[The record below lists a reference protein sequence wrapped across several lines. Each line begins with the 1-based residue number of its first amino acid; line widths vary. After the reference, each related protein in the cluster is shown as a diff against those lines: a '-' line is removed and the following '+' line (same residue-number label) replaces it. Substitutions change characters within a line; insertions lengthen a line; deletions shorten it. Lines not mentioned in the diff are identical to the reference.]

1 MVADA
6 RGPRKR
12 GNPLGKGVPALAA
25 AYLSYLQTLVIV
37 TKGHYSE
44 SAASFVSAAVS
55 MTTLLTGISVG
66 LGALVVL
73 LLALLVVR
81 WRSDA
86 RTDERVAEV
95 VASLNERMDELG
107 RELAGALARAEQES
121 RRSHIFG
128 ELAGSIDLD
137 EVLSRTLEAAGG
149 FEEADAAL
157 VMLPEAQGGKPLV
170 ATLGLSVEEAE
181 RHAITGP
188 PDGRLARSIT
198 MAYTYPAHAGEAD
211 EEGDEDMIH
220 AGLAVPLPGE
230 GQPLGYLTVFTRRA
244 GHEYSDEDVR
254 QLETL
259 AQHAGPAIENARRF
273 REARQ
278 LADLDA
284 LTGLH
289 NRRFFHDTLA
299 RECARAHRYE
309 RRLALIVFDLDD
321 FKDVNDRIGH
331 LAGDAVLAEAAE
343 RVRDVVRTADF
354 ACRVGGD
361 EFAVILP
368 ESTLEDADQLYRR
381 ILHAVS
387 SRPLGQAGKLYLS
400 AGVAAL
406 RPEDDPVSFFKR
418 ADDALYR
425 AKEAGKGR
433 VVAANSPHLGPA

>member
-1 MVADA
+1 
-6 RGPRKR
+6 
-12 GNPLGKGVPALAA
+12 
-25 AYLSYLQTLVIV
+25 
-37 TKGHYSE
+37 
-44 SAASFVSAAVS
+44 

-81 WRSDA
+81 WRSDTK
-86 RTDERVAEV
+86 TDERVAEV
-95 VASLNERMDELG
+95 VGSLNERMDELG
-107 RELAGALARAEQES
+107 RELAGALQRAEEEG
-121 RRSHIFG
+121 RRSRIFG

-137 EVLSRTLEAAGG
+137 EVLSRTLEAAGALDG
-149 FEEADAAL
+149 VDAAL
-157 VMLPEAQGGKPLV
+157 VMLPDTQGGKPLV

-188 PDGRLARSIT
+188 PDGRLARAIT
-198 MAYTYPAHAGEAD
+198 MSYTYPELDPSAAPPENGL
-211 EEGDEDMIH
+211 IH
-220 AGLAVPLPGE
+220 SGLAVPLPGE
-230 GQPLGYLTVFTRRA
+230 TQTLGYLTVFTRA
-244 GHEYSDEDVR
+244 KGHQFSDDDVR

-259 AQHAGPAIENARRF
+259 ALRAGPAIENARRF

-289 NRRFFHDTLA
+289 NRRYFHETLA

-309 RRLALIVFDLDD
+309 RKLSLVVFDLDD

-343 RVRDVVRTADF
+343 RVREVVRTSDI

-361 EFAVILP
+361 EFAIVLP
-368 ESTLEDADQLYRR
+368 ESSLEDADQLYRR
-381 ILHAVS
+381 ILNAVS
-387 SRPLGQAGKLYLS
+387 SRPLGQAGKLFVS
-400 AGVAAL
+400 AGVAEL

-418 ADDALYR
+418 GDDALYR
-425 AKEAGKGR
+425 AKESGKGR
-433 VVAANSPHLGPA
+433 AVTAAPRLGPA

>member
-1 MVADA
+1 
-6 RGPRKR
+6 
-12 GNPLGKGVPALAA
+12 
-25 AYLSYLQTLVIV
+25 
-37 TKGHYSE
+37 
-44 SAASFVSAAVS
+44 
-55 MTTLLTGISVG
+55 MTTTVLIGISVG

-81 WRSDA
+81 WRSDST
-86 RTDERVAEV
+86 TDERVAEV
-95 VASLNERMDELG
+95 VASLNARMDELG
-107 RELAGALARAEQES
+107 RELAGALERAEEEG
-121 RRSHIFG
+121 RRSRIFG

-137 EVLSRTLEAAGG
+137 EVLSRTLEAAGALG
-149 FEEADAAL
+149 GADAAL
-157 VMLPEAQGGKPLV
+157 LMLPDPQGGKPLV

-198 MAYTYPAHAGEAD
+198 MSYTYPELEREAQEGE
-211 EEGDEDMIH
+211 GIIH

-230 GQPLGYLTVFTRRA
+230 SGTLGYLTVFTRSK
-244 GHEYSDEDVR
+244 GHSYADDEVR

-259 AQHAGPAIENARRF
+259 ALRAGPAIENARRF

-289 NRRFFHDTLA
+289 NRRFFHETLS

-309 RRLALIVFDLDD
+309 RKLSLIIFDLDD
-321 FKDVNDRIGH
+321 FKEVNDRIGH
-331 LAGDAVLAEAAE
+331 LAGDSVLSEAAE
-343 RVRDVVRTADF
+343 RVRGVVRTADV

-361 EFAVILP
+361 EFGVILP
-368 ESTLEDADQLYRR
+368 ESSLEDADQLYRR
-381 ILHAVS
+381 IQNAVS
-387 SRPLGQAGKLYLS
+387 SRPIGQAGKLYLS
-400 AGVAAL
+400 AGVAEL
-406 RPEDDPVSFFKR
+406 RAEDDPVAFFQR

-433 VVAANSPHLGPA
+433 VVSANAPKLGPA